1 MKKSIA
7 TLAAAMF
14 CCGLLA
20 GPAAAA
26 TYSLTY
32 SGPLTIAEDGYFH
45 YADIVDFSLA
55 GAITDVNVMVDI
67 EHYWPEDLDIYL
79 AHSLTG
85 EKGTWKYVQLYN
97 QEQGGAIQENLNV
110 LFNDQATTSITDAAP
125 PYGLGSYQPTS
136 NPESGR
142 SNLLTDYNGDLAA
155 GIWSL
160 VLFDNASPDIGTL
173 QSFRVDIDTAG
184 VPQTAV
190 PLPGAVV
197 FLGSGLGALVG
208 VRRSRQK

>member
-1 MKKSIA
+1 M
-7 TLAAAMF
+7 L

-32 SGPLTIAEDGYFH
+32 SGGPLTIAEDGEFH
-45 YADIVDFSLA
+45 YAKITDSNL
-55 GAITDVNVMVDI
+55 GTITDVNVMVDI
-67 EHYWPEDLDIYL
+67 DHYWPEDLDIYL

-85 EKGTWKYVQLYN
+85 EEGTWKYVQLYN
-97 QEQGGAIQENLNV
+97 QEQGGAIDENLNV
-110 LFNDQATTSITDAAP
+110 LFDDQATTSITDAVP

-136 NPESGR
+136 NPEEISSGVYER
-142 SNLLTDYNGDLAA
+142 NLLTDYNGDMAA

-160 VLFDNASPDIGTL
+160 VLFDNAYGDIGTL
-173 QSFRVDIDTAG
+173 QSFRVDLETAAT
-184 VPQTAV
+184 PTNAV

-197 FLGSGLGALVG
+197 LLGSGLGALVG
-208 VRRSRQK
+208 VRRRSGRK